1 MPSMR
6 ALSLALAYCLT
17 ARAVPGPHR
26 PSRPKWE
33 LGLQVFDYFEEP
45 GPPPAQPPPPLA
57 PKSTVTPCRP
67 KICRKAPAEFT
78 SCCRHLFPGSS
89 SGPSVVQTPNR
100 DLVCR
105 PAMCRTHGHS
115 QTAGECRR
123 RRKGRQTQ
131 TQSGFASIFPT
142 SAAFVSNL
150 IGKMPR

>member
-1 MPSMR
+1 MRSMWAPS
-6 ALSLALAYCLT
+6 LSLAYCLT

-67 KICRKAPAEFT
+67 KICRKAEFT

-89 SGPSVVQTPNR
+89 GRSVVQTPNR

-115 QTAGECRR
+115 QTARECS

-131 TQSGFASIFPT
+131 TQSGFATAFPT
-142 SAAFVSNL
+142 SGAFVSNL

>member
-67 KICRKAPAEFT
+67 KICRKAEFT
-78 SCCRHLFPGSS
+78 SCCRHLFPGS
-89 SGPSVVQTPNR
+89 GPNSKQRSRLQTGDVPYTR
-100 DLVCR
+100 
-105 PAMCRTHGHS
+105 
-115 QTAGECRR
+115 
-123 RRKGRQTQ
+123 
-131 TQSGFASIFPT
+131 TQSDCTRMQQPREGASNANTIWICHRFP
-142 SAAFVSNL
+142 NL
-150 IGKMPR
+150 WCLCQ

>member
-78 SCCRHLFPGSS
+78 SCCRHLFPAE
-89 SGPSVVQTPNR
+89 SGRSVVQTPNR

-105 PAMCRTHGHS
+105 LPAMWRTHGHS
-115 QTAGECRR
+115 QTARECRR
-123 RRKGRQTQ
+123 RRRRGRQTQ
-131 TQSGFASIFPT
+131 TQFVAAFPT
-142 SAAFVSNL
+142 SAVFVSLNL